1 MTSANLRHFSR
12 HFPHISRI
20 KNLLSHNLLL
30 SLGLGLLAC
39 SSSAADE
46 GGNTTSSDIARGAYL
61 MKIGDCVACHTAVGG
76 RELAGGLPFETP
88 FGAVYSTNITSDKE
102 TGIGKYSYEDFFDAM
117 HHGVGINGNLYPAM
131 PYTSYSLL
139 TDDDTKAIYAYL
151 MSTKP
156 IKQANRD
163 NDVYFPF
170 NLRFGLKAWNLVAHD
185 AKEFTPSKEKSEHW
199 NRGNYLVNALGH
211 CGECHTPRDT
221 LFAMEQD
228 KHFEG
233 AIIEGLEASD
243 IRPAELNRQNWTHE
257 DLKSLFTEGYSR
269 KGTVFGGMYPVV
281 YHSFSHLTDD
291 DMRAVSSYLLDTDE
305 DIQPQALT
313 FNGHKPELP
322 GYTLYKGYCAGCHGQ
337 NGEGRPN
344 VAPAMAGNATLDK
357 ASPHNIVAVM
367 LKGIKSQHYNLTTS
381 FYAMPGYADELSD
394 EQIKDLANYLRLTWS
409 TQPGNLDVKTIQ
421 SLKEV
426 ILEHE

>member
-1 MTSANLRHFSR
+1 
-12 HFPHISRI
+12 
-20 KNLLSHNLLL
+20 
-30 SLGLGLLAC
+30 
-39 SSSAADE
+39 
-46 GGNTTSSDIARGAYL
+46 

-102 TGIGKYSYEDFFDAM
+102 TGIGKYNYEDFFDAM

-139 TDDDTKAIYAYL
+139 TDEDTKAIYAYL

-163 NDVYFPF
+163 NDVSFPF

-185 AKEFTPSKEKSEHW
+185 AKIFTPSKDKSEHW

-211 CGECHTPRDT
+211 CGECHTPRDS

-228 KHFEG
+228 KHFQG
-233 AIIEGLEASD
+233 AIIEGLEASN
-243 IRPAELNRQNWTHE
+243 ITPSELNRQNWTHG
-257 DLKSLFTEGYSR
+257 DLKSLFTKGYSR

-281 YHSFSHLTDD
+281 YHSFSYLTDD
-291 DMRAVSSYLLDTDE
+291 DMQAVSSYLLDTDE
-305 DIQPQALT
+305 VIEPQALT
-313 FNGHKPELP
+313 FNGHKSELP

-337 NGEGRPN
+337 NGEGEPN
-344 VAPAMAGNATLDK
+344 AAPAMAGNATLDK
-357 ASPHNIVAVM
+357 ASVHNVVAVM
-367 LKGIKSQHYNLTTS
+367 LKGINSQHYNSTTS
-381 FYAMPGYADELSD
+381 FYAMPDYADELHD
-394 EQIKDLANYLRLTWS
+394 EQIRDLANYLRLTWS
-409 TQPGNLDVKTIQ
+409 TQPDNLDVKTIHN
-421 SLKEV
+421 LKEV
-426 ILEHE
+426 ILK

>member
-1 MTSANLRHFSR
+1 MKPLYQCNLSR
-12 HFPHISRI
+12 LI
-20 KNLLSHNLLL
+20 KAQKHLRQNLLL
-30 SLGLGLLAC
+30 SLGLSLGLGLFAC
-39 SSSAADE
+39 SSSAADKAS
-46 GGNTTSSDIARGAYL
+46 NNSSDIERGAYL

-76 RELAGGLPFETP
+76 RELTGGLPFETP
-88 FGAVYSTNITSDKE
+88 FGAVFSTNITSDKD
-102 TGIGKYSYEDFFDAM
+102 TGIGKYSYDEFFDAM

-139 TDDDTKAIYAYL
+139 TDEDTKAIYAYL

-156 IKQANRD
+156 IKQANLD
-163 NDVYFPF
+163 NDVSFPF
-170 NLRFGLKAWNLVAHD
+170 NVRFGLKAWNLIAHD
-185 AKEFTPSKEKSEHW
+185 AEKFAPKKDKSEPW

-211 CGECHTPRDT
+211 CGECHTPRDS

-228 KHFEG
+228 KHFQG
-233 AIIEGLEASD
+233 AVIEGLEASD
-243 IRPAELNRQNWTHE
+243 ITPTELNRQNWTHD

-281 YHSFSHLTDD
+281 YHSFSHLTDA
-291 DMRAVSSYLLDTDE
+291 DMHAVSNYLLDTDE
-305 DIQPQALT
+305 TVEAKPLT
-313 FNGHKPELP
+313 FNGHQRELP
-322 GYTLYKGYCAGCHGQ
+322 GYNLYMGYCAGCHGQ

-367 LKGIKSQHYNLTTS
+367 LKGIKSQHYNTTTS

-394 EQIKDLANYLRLTWS
+394 EQLKDLSNYLRVTWS
-409 TQPGNLDVKTIQ
+409 NQPGDVDLNTIND
-421 SLKEV
+421 LKEV
-426 ILEHE
+426 IFERD

>member
-1 MTSANLRHFSR
+1 MKPLYQCNLSR
-12 HFPHISRI
+12 LIKAQKHIRQ
-20 KNLLSHNLLL
+20 NLLL
-30 SLGLGLLAC
+30 SLGLSLGLGLFAC
-39 SSSAADE
+39 SSSAADKAS
-46 GGNTTSSDIARGAYL
+46 NNSSDIERGAYL

-76 RELAGGLPFETP
+76 RELTGGLPFETP
-88 FGAVYSTNITSDKE
+88 FGAVFSTNITSDKD
-102 TGIGKYSYEDFFDAM
+102 TGIGKYSYDEFFDAM

-139 TDDDTKAIYAYL
+139 TDEDTKAIYAYL

-156 IKQANRD
+156 IKQANLD
-163 NDVYFPF
+163 NDVSFPF
-170 NLRFGLKAWNLVAHD
+170 NVRFGLKAWNLIAHD
-185 AKEFTPSKEKSEHW
+185 AEKFAPKKDKSEPW

-211 CGECHTPRDT
+211 CGECHTPRDS

-228 KHFEG
+228 KHFQG
-233 AIIEGLEASD
+233 AVIEGLEASD
-243 IRPAELNRQNWTHE
+243 ITPTELNRQNWTHD

-281 YHSFSHLTDD
+281 YHSFSHLTDA
-291 DMRAVSSYLLDTDE
+291 DMHAVSSYLLDTDE
-305 DIQPQALT
+305 TVEAKPLT
-313 FNGHKPELP
+313 FNGHQRELP
-322 GYTLYKGYCAGCHGQ
+322 GYNLYMGYCAGCHGQ

-367 LKGIKSQHYNLTTS
+367 LKGIKSQHYNTTTS

-394 EQIKDLANYLRLTWS
+394 EQLKDLSNYLRVTWS
-409 TQPGNLDVKTIQ
+409 NQPGDVDLNTIND
-421 SLKEV
+421 LKEV
-426 ILEHE
+426 IFERD